1 MDSEGWLTIATDLV
15 YLKKTAMEFIHID
28 SEAFKSLKK
37 QLDNIEREIRK
48 LKDPVQVLSSE
59 WLTIDEAAQALR
71 VTRRTMFNYIYAN
84 QIFPNRINRKS
95 YFHIDDV
102 RELLAQK
109 SVAPD
114 PSKPRATRAGRQNDA
129 LERTSQTGSKG

>member
-1 MDSEGWLTIATDLV
+1 
-15 YLKKTAMEFIHID
+15 MEFIHID

-114 PSKPRATRAGRQNDA
+114 PSKPRATRASRQNDA
-129 LERTSQTGSKG
+129 VERTSQTGSKG